1 MWGGV
6 SEVVG
11 RMWGVWEERE
21 EEEKCSNE
29 RRKKINEKKIVVCF
43 GMFVGP
49 WGFLRGRVR
58 RKYVA
63 RGGGRGRTLDRK
75 K

>member
-1 MWGGV
+1 MGVLVVFGGKEMWGGV

-29 RRKKINEKKIVVCF
+29 RRKRINKK
-43 GMFVGP
+43 
-49 WGFLRGRVR
+49 
-58 RKYVA
+58 K
-63 RGGGRGRTLDRK
+63 TL
-75 K
+75 

>member
-1 MWGGV
+1 MFEGKEMWGGV

-29 RRKKINEKKIVVCF
+29 RRKRINKKKHCSLFWDVCGSLGVF
-43 GMFVGP
+43 AG
-49 WGFLRGRVR
+49 
-58 RKYVA
+58 
-63 RGGGRGRTLDRK
+63 
-75 K
+75 